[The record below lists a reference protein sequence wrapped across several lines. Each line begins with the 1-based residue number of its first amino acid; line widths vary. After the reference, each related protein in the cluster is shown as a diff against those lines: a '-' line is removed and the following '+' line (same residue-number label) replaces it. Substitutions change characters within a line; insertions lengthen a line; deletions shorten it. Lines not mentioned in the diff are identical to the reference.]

1 MKNTK
6 LYTSDE
12 LEEIEAIEKGEYISL
27 SENDFEKEKFLLQDA
42 AINTIEKRKKKKS
55 YNIRLFENDVEIIKA
70 QALKEGLS
78 YQTFISSML
87 HKIAT
92 GQLKSV

>member
-92 GQLKSV
+92 GQLKVV

>member
-27 SENDFEKEKFLLQDA
+27 SENEFEKEKFLLQNA

-92 GQLKSV
+92 GQLKAV